1 MEDFETYK
9 RQERN
14 DKLGEAPLRFR
25 LTNGPTLPPGRRRIL
40 AVGETAQRFSK
51 CTVPKRS
58 SKDYLLRSKDLADK
72 ATKKLGGSLK
82 SLS

>member
-1 MEDFETYK
+1 M
-9 RQERN
+9 
-14 DKLGEAPLRFR
+14 
-25 LTNGPTLPPGRRRIL
+25 
-40 AVGETAQRFSK
+40 GETAQRFSK

-82 SLS
+82 PLS